1 MAAGLHQE
9 QWPNWGSRQYVRA
22 RRKRLG
28 VDLQWESRH
37 WCGMLH
43 RDCVSHFCLDLRREA
58 GQEFRKRAQ
67 GNERPA
73 GDNGATLD
81 TVLSK
86 NNSQLTFVAS
96 AYVVTSGI
104 PMDVFS
110 DAEKGLAVASSTKAE
125 VIETESNAIGGGSV
139 EFMSMSSLA
148 SVEKIVDVSVLQRE
162 LIRTGKCFGGGT
174 TWLNSIRDLDAV
186 REVYERKY
194 QY

>member
-1 MAAGLHQE
+1 
-9 QWPNWGSRQYVRA
+9 
-22 RRKRLG
+22 
-28 VDLQWESRH
+28 
-37 WCGMLH
+37 
-43 RDCVSHFCLDLRREA
+43 
-58 GQEFRKRAQ
+58 
-67 GNERPA
+67 
-73 GDNGATLD
+73 
-81 TVLSK
+81 
-86 NNSQLTFVAS
+86 
-96 AYVVTSGI
+96 
-104 PMDVFS
+104 MDVFS